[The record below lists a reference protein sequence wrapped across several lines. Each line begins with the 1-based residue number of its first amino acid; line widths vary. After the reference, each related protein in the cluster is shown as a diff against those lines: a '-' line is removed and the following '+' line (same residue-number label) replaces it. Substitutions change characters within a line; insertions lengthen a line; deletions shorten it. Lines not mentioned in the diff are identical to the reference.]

1 MKAGREY
8 ISSICKDKNVLN
20 LFSYTCA
27 FSVSAIN
34 SGASKV
40 VNVDMSKGSLTT
52 GRENHHL
59 NNLDTKKVKFMP
71 YNILK
76 SWSRI
81 KKEAPYDIIIIDPPS
96 FQKGSFAATKDYEK
110 IIKKLDELASTKCI
124 VLSCLNAP
132 ELNTQFIK
140 DKFEEFS
147 PSFKY
152 YDRLDNL
159 KEFVTNNEEKT
170 LKNLIFIK

>member
-1 MKAGREY
+1 
-8 ISSICKDKNVLN
+8 
-20 LFSYTCA
+20 
-27 FSVSAIN
+27 
-34 SGASKV
+34 
-40 VNVDMSKGSLTT
+40 
-52 GRENHHL
+52 
-59 NNLDTKKVKFMP
+59 
-71 YNILK
+71 
-76 SWSRI
+76 
-81 KKEAPYDIIIIDPPS
+81 
-96 FQKGSFAATKDYEK
+96 
-110 IIKKLDELASTKCI
+110 
-124 VLSCLNAP
+124 LSCLNAP